1 MESKLL
7 SVYTDA
13 SADMKKG
20 AIAFSVWDNQ
30 NCLGRFSSVLKQ
42 YTIGKSSVLELIA
55 IRTALSWVS
64 ENFPGKKIKLVTD
77 SDTAFRYINF
87 KNWDKEPYRSIAD
100 EIIGMYLI
108 EHIECIKSHT
118 HIKRPDYLRN
128 ADVDKL
134 AGQARKNYQS
144 DALISHSTDVKL
156 HKQRELDDDT
166 DLLKPLDVKYQ
177 SNVLISHSTDVILYK
192 QRELDDDTDL
202 LKPVDAKKLVKRYFV
217 EKESPKETVHTA
229 RTAIVSNIKSDMT
242 QMEKYAARFK
252 MFKK

>member
-13 SADMKKG
+13 SADIKKG

-55 IRTALSWVS
+55 IRTALIWVS

-87 KNWDKEPYRSIAD
+87 KNWNKEPYRSIAD
-100 EIIGMYLI
+100 EIIGMDLI

-134 AGQARKNYQS
+134 AGQARENNYQS
-144 DALISHSTDVKL
+144 D
-156 HKQRELDDDT
+156 
-166 DLLKPLDVKYQ
+166 
-177 SNVLISHSTDVILYK
+177 VLISHSTDVILYK

-202 LKPVDAKKLVKRYFV
+202 LKPVDAKKLVKRYYV
-217 EKESPKETVHTA
+217 EKETPTETVHTA

-242 QMEKYAARFK
+242 QMEKYAARFR

>member
-55 IRTALSWVS
+55 IRTALIWVS

-100 EIIGMYLI
+100 EIIGMDLI

-134 AGQARKNYQS
+134 AGQARENNYQS
-144 DALISHSTDVKL
+144 D
-156 HKQRELDDDT
+156 
-166 DLLKPLDVKYQ
+166 
-177 SNVLISHSTDVILYK
+177 VLISHSTDVILYK

-217 EKESPKETVHTA
+217 EKETPTETVHTA

-242 QMEKYAARFK
+242 QIEKYAARFK

>member
-55 IRTALSWVS
+55 IRTALIWVS

-100 EIIGMYLI
+100 EIIGMDLI

-134 AGQARKNYQS
+134 AGQARENNYQS
-144 DALISHSTDVKL
+144 D
-156 HKQRELDDDT
+156 
-166 DLLKPLDVKYQ
+166 
-177 SNVLISHSTDVILYK
+177 VLISHSTDVILYK

-202 LKPVDAKKLVKRYFV
+202 LKPVDAKKLVKRYYV
-217 EKESPKETVHTA
+217 EKETPTETVHTA

>member
-64 ENFPGKKIKLVTD
+64 QNYPEKKIKLVTD

-100 EIIGMYLI
+100 EIIGMHLI

-134 AGQARKNYQS
+134 AGQARENNYQS
-144 DALISHSTDVKL
+144 D
-156 HKQRELDDDT
+156 
-166 DLLKPLDVKYQ
+166 
-177 SNVLISHSTDVILYK
+177 VLISHSTDVILYK

-202 LKPVDAKKLVKRYFV
+202 LKPVDAKKLVKRYYV
-217 EKESPKETVHTA
+217 EKETSTETVHTA

>member
-55 IRTALSWVS
+55 IRTALIWVS

-100 EIIGMYLI
+100 EIIGMDLI

-134 AGQARKNYQS
+134 AGQARENNYQS
-144 DALISHSTDVKL
+144 D
-156 HKQRELDDDT
+156 
-166 DLLKPLDVKYQ
+166 
-177 SNVLISHSTDVILYK
+177 VLISHSTDVILYK

-202 LKPVDAKKLVKRYFV
+202 LKPVDAKKLVKRYYV
-217 EKESPKETVHTA
+217 EKETSTETVHTA

>member
-13 SADMKKG
+13 SADIKKG

-55 IRTALSWVS
+55 IRTALIWVS

-100 EIIGMYLI
+100 EIIGMDLI

-134 AGQARKNYQS
+134 AGQARENNYQS
-144 DALISHSTDVKL
+144 D
-156 HKQRELDDDT
+156 
-166 DLLKPLDVKYQ
+166 
-177 SNVLISHSTDVILYK
+177 VLISHSTDVILYK

-202 LKPVDAKKLVKRYFV
+202 LKPVDAKKLVKRYYV
-217 EKESPKETVHTA
+217 EKETPTEIVHTA
-229 RTAIVSNIKSDMT
+229 RTTIVSNIKSDMT

>member
-55 IRTALSWVS
+55 IRTALIWVS

-100 EIIGMYLI
+100 EIIGMDLI

-134 AGQARKNYQS
+134 AGQARENNYQS
-144 DALISHSTDVKL
+144 D
-156 HKQRELDDDT
+156 
-166 DLLKPLDVKYQ
+166 
-177 SNVLISHSTDVILYK
+177 VLISHSTDVILYK

-202 LKPVDAKKLVKRYFV
+202 LKPVDAKKLVKRYYV
-217 EKESPKETVHTA
+217 EKETPTEIVHTA
-229 RTAIVSNIKSDMT
+229 RTAIVSNIKSNMT

>member
-55 IRTALSWVS
+55 IRTALIWVS

-100 EIIGMYLI
+100 EIIGMDLI

-134 AGQARKNYQS
+134 AGQARENNYQS
-144 DALISHSTDVKL
+144 DI
-156 HKQRELDDDT
+156 
-166 DLLKPLDVKYQ
+166 
-177 SNVLISHSTDVILYK
+177 LISHSTDVILYK

-202 LKPVDAKKLVKRYFV
+202 LKPVDAKKLVKRYYV
-217 EKESPKETVHTA
+217 EKETSTETVHTA

-242 QMEKYAARFK
+242 QMEKYAARFR

>member
-13 SADMKKG
+13 SADIKKG

-55 IRTALSWVS
+55 IRTALIWVS

-100 EIIGMYLI
+100 EIIGMDLI

-134 AGQARKNYQS
+134 AGQARENNYQS
-144 DALISHSTDVKL
+144 D
-156 HKQRELDDDT
+156 
-166 DLLKPLDVKYQ
+166 
-177 SNVLISHSTDVILYK
+177 VLISHSTDVILYK

-202 LKPVDAKKLVKRYFV
+202 LKPVDAKKLVKRYYV
-217 EKESPKETVHTA
+217 EKETPTETVHTA

>member
-13 SADMKKG
+13 SADMKKS

-87 KNWDKEPYRSIAD
+87 KNCDKEPYRSIAD
-100 EIIGMYLI
+100 EIIGMHLI

-134 AGQARKNYQS
+134 AGQARENNYQS
-144 DALISHSTDVKL
+144 D
-156 HKQRELDDDT
+156 
-166 DLLKPLDVKYQ
+166 
-177 SNVLISHSTDVILYK
+177 VLISHSTDVILYK

-202 LKPVDAKKLVKRYFV
+202 LKPVDAKKLVKRYYV
-217 EKESPKETVHTA
+217 EKETPTETVHTA
-229 RTAIVSNIKSDMT
+229 RTVIVSNIKSDMT
-242 QMEKYAARFK
+242 QMEKYAARFR

>member
-13 SADMKKG
+13 SADIKKG

-55 IRTALSWVS
+55 IRTALIWVS

-100 EIIGMYLI
+100 EIIGMDLI

-134 AGQARKNYQS
+134 AGQARENNYQS
-144 DALISHSTDVKL
+144 D
-156 HKQRELDDDT
+156 
-166 DLLKPLDVKYQ
+166 
-177 SNVLISHSTDVILYK
+177 VLISHSTDVRLYK

-202 LKPVDAKKLVKRYFV
+202 LKPVDAKKLVKRYYV
-217 EKESPKETVHTA
+217 EKETPTETVHTA

-242 QMEKYAARFK
+242 QMEKYAARFR

>member
-1 MESKLL
+1 
-7 SVYTDA
+7 
-13 SADMKKG
+13 
-20 AIAFSVWDNQ
+20 
-30 NCLGRFSSVLKQ
+30 
-42 YTIGKSSVLELIA
+42 
-55 IRTALSWVS
+55 VS

-100 EIIGMYLI
+100 EIIGMDLI

-134 AGQARKNYQS
+134 AGQARENNYQS
-144 DALISHSTDVKL
+144 D
-156 HKQRELDDDT
+156 
-166 DLLKPLDVKYQ
+166 
-177 SNVLISHSTDVILYK
+177 VLISHSTDVILYK

-202 LKPVDAKKLVKRYFV
+202 LKPVDAKKLVKRYYV
-217 EKESPKETVHTA
+217 EKETPTEIVHTA

-242 QMEKYAARFK
+242 QIEKYAARFK

>member
-55 IRTALSWVS
+55 IRTALIWVS

-100 EIIGMYLI
+100 EIISMHLI

-134 AGQARKNYQS
+134 AGQARENNYLS
-144 DALISHSTDVKL
+144 D
-156 HKQRELDDDT
+156 
-166 DLLKPLDVKYQ
+166 
-177 SNVLISHSTDVILYK
+177 VLISHSTDVILYK

-202 LKPVDAKKLVKRYFV
+202 LKPVDAKKLVKRYYV
-217 EKESPKETVHTA
+217 EKETPTETVHTA

>member
-55 IRTALSWVS
+55 IRTALIWVS

-100 EIIGMYLI
+100 EIIGMDLI

-134 AGQARKNYQS
+134 AGQARENNYQS
-144 DALISHSTDVKL
+144 D
-156 HKQRELDDDT
+156 
-166 DLLKPLDVKYQ
+166 
-177 SNVLISHSTDVILYK
+177 VLISHSTDVILYK

-202 LKPVDAKKLVKRYFV
+202 LKPVDAKKLVKRYYI
-217 EKESPKETVHTA
+217 EKETPIETVHTA

>member
-55 IRTALSWVS
+55 IRTALIWVS

-100 EIIGMYLI
+100 EIIGMDLI

-134 AGQARKNYQS
+134 AGQARENNYQS
-144 DALISHSTDVKL
+144 D
-156 HKQRELDDDT
+156 
-166 DLLKPLDVKYQ
+166 
-177 SNVLISHSTDVILYK
+177 VLISHSTDVRLYK

-202 LKPVDAKKLVKRYFV
+202 LKPVDAKKLVKRYYV
-217 EKESPKETVHTA
+217 EKETSTETVHTA